1 MHTAAISLAHV
12 VQPYLVWWQYSF
24 ARCLV
29 EIFGVNV
36 GALSRH
42 PAEPG
47 SLYGT
52 SVFWDEYAA
61 GKVGPAASPGGV
73 FC

>member
-1 MHTAAISLAHV
+1 MLPANTYSVYRIHIPVDAIESGPAVH
-12 VQPYLVWWQYSF
+12 
-24 ARCLV
+24 A
-29 EIFGVNV
+29 

-42 PAEPG
+42 AAEPG